1 MLKKTAKPSSP
12 SFLNNLHVKKNKQPN
27 LHALHFLIIFMSKK
41 QTAKPSFLN
50 TLHAKKKQ
58 PNLHTLHFL
67 IIFMLKKTNSQTFMP
82 FTSSHPSC

>member
-1 MLKKTAKPSSP
+1 MLKKQTAKPSCP
-12 SFLNNLHVKKNKQPN
+12 SLLHTLHVK
-27 LHALHFLIIFMSKK
+27 KK

-58 PNLHTLHFL
+58 PNLHPLHFL